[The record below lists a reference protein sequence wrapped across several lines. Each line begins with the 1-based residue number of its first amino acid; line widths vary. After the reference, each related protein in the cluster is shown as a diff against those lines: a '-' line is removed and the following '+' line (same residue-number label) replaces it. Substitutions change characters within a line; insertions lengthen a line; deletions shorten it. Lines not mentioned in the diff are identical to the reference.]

1 MKEKH
6 SVDFDPVR
14 SVHVFYKWA
23 TGLALVTIIYNLF
36 EGVVSVFFG
45 FEDRTVAL
53 LGFGVD
59 SFVEVI
65 SGVGIWHMIR
75 RMKKDTSESRDRFEK
90 TALKVTGAAFY
101 LLSAGLVITSLINLY
116 ERHKPE
122 TTFWG
127 IVVATISILTMWV
140 LIHYKVKIGRRFNS
154 DALLADAACTRT
166 CLYLSVV
173 LLAASVGYEVTGMG
187 VLDSLGA
194 AGIAV
199 FSFKE
204 GRESFEKAK
213 GKSCGCVGVCDAGR

>member
-1 MKEKH
+1 
-6 SVDFDPVR
+6 
-14 SVHVFYKWA
+14 
-23 TGLALVTIIYNLF
+23 
-36 EGVVSVFFG
+36 
-45 FEDRTVAL
+45 
-53 LGFGVD
+53 
-59 SFVEVI
+59 
-65 SGVGIWHMIR
+65 
-75 RMKKDTSESRDRFEK
+75 
-90 TALKVTGAAFY
+90 
-101 LLSAGLVITSLINLY
+101 
-116 ERHKPE
+116 
-122 TTFWG
+122 
-127 IVVATISILTMWV
+127 MWV